1 MEKEKGRAGKIVTL
15 TTLLLFIFKDA
26 AKIMPLIASGMARS
40 NRVNLSPLAAR
51 LEAVVLPPRSPPAW
65 VAFGLQPPAVDP
77 SREGLDRAR
86 SGEVSDHNPVFQTKP
101 NQIQLNK

>member
-1 MEKEKGRAGKIVTL
+1 MEKDKGPAVKIVTL

-26 AKIMPLIASGMARS
+26 AKITLLIASGIARY

-65 VAFGLQPPAVDP
+65 VAFGLPPPAAG
-77 SREGLDRAR
+77 RR
-86 SGEVSDHNPVFQTKP
+86 SLQGGVGQGQVGRGE
-101 NQIQLNK
+101 